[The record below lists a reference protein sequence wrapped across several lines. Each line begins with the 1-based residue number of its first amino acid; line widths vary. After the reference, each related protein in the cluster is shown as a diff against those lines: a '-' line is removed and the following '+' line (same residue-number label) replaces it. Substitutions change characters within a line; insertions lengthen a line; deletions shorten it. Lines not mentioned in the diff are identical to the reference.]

1 MKISIKKSTIKSTI
15 KNMFITILL
24 FLFLFEI
31 KVFSIVTTR
40 KIAFLILFIYGF
52 FHYKSII
59 NILKQ
64 YKIKNIFLF
73 IGLITILLTIYT
85 TILNWGYYDG
95 SENSKNNYLEPV
107 YLVYIFAYVF
117 LGSIILSR
125 MVNNEEEFCKIIVR
139 IMLFQALCIYI
150 GFFNN
155 SFNTFIYKNFYS
167 DDGRFLNTVSNN
179 TRIVGIQLGGADGS
193 IALLIGMICCLY
205 LMCFVENK
213 KQKYLF
219 CYLVILLATFLVG
232 KTGAYIGLCGIII
245 FYLIK
250 FLKNKNIKEII
261 KSIVLAFLFLAIVRI
276 AYDYLILN
284 GILDIHL
291 VEFFLKWITQGSLD
305 SIEALK
311 EMVIPNL
318 TFETFFGTGIM
329 RGTTKLGTV
338 VSHDSGYVMFYSG
351 LGLMMSIVFY
361 SSMYGSFFNIVSKI
375 VNKEKKGFLI
385 CLILIMMFIETKEP
399 FFLKYRFPFV
409 LLTLSLL
416 VLKNESFNKHKND

>member
-1 MKISIKKSTIKSTI
+1 MKISIKKSTIKSL
-15 KNMFITILL
+15 FVTILL

-40 KIAFLILFIYGF
+40 KIAFLILCIYGF
-52 FHYKSII
+52 SNFKSII

-64 YKIKNIFLF
+64 YKIKNLFLF
-73 IGLITILLTIYT
+73 IGLITVLLTIYT
-85 TILNWGYYDG
+85 IILNWGYYDG
-95 SENSKNNYLEPV
+95 SENNKNDYLEPV
-107 YLVYIFAYVF
+107 YFVYIFAYIF

-125 MVNNEEEFCKIIVR
+125 MVSNEEEFCKIMVR

-150 GFFNN
+150 GFVNN

-193 IALLIGMICCLY
+193 VALLLGMICCLY
-205 LMCFVENK
+205 LMCFTENK
-213 KQKYLF
+213 KQKYIF
-219 CYLVILLATFLVG
+219 YYFVILLATFLVG

-245 FYLIK
+245 FYLTK
-250 FLKNKNIKEII
+250 FLKNKNAKEIL
-261 KSIVLAFLFLAIVRI
+261 KSFSIAFLFLVIVRI

-291 VEFFLKWITQGSLD
+291 VEFFFKWVTQGSLD
-305 SIEALK
+305 SIKALK

-329 RGTTKLGTV
+329 RGTTKLGTI
-338 VSHDSGYVMFYSG
+338 VSHDSGYIMFYSG

-361 SSMYGSFFNIVSKI
+361 SSMYSSIINMVSKI
-375 VNKEKKGFLI
+375 VNKKKKGFLF
-385 CLILIMMFIETKEP
+385 CLILIMIFLETKEP

-416 VLKNESFNKHKND
+416 ALKNESFNKYKND